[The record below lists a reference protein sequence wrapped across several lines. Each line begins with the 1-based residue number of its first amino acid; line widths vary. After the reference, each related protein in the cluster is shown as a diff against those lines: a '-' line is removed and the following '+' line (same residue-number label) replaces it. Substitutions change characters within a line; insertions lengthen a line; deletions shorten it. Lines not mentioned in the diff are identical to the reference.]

1 MINDFGIFQ
10 KQTEDIFEGQKIK
23 LTPET
28 GFNLVGIDY
37 FEEPGNQLYLV
48 EHFEMYQDAL
58 NAKKDRKNQDEYF
71 VLYKGTG
78 NEFFCRQIRR
88 IIKLY

>member
-1 MINDFGIFQ
+1 MSIDNFE
-10 KQTEDIFEGQKIK
+10 KEKED
-23 LTPET
+23 LTPDN

-37 FEEPGNQLYLV
+37 FSDEGGQLYLI

-71 VLYKGTG
+71 ILYKGTG
-78 NEFFCRQIRR
+78 GEYLS
-88 IIKLY
+88 K

>member
-1 MINDFGIFQ
+1 LRELT
-10 KQTEDIFEGQKIK
+10 KDIFEDEKIK
-23 LTPET
+23 LTPEQ
-28 GFNLVGIDY
+28 GFDLVGIDY

-58 NAKKDRKNQDEYF
+58 NAKKDRKVQDEYF

-78 NEFFCRQIRR
+78 NEYFCR
-88 IIKLY
+88 